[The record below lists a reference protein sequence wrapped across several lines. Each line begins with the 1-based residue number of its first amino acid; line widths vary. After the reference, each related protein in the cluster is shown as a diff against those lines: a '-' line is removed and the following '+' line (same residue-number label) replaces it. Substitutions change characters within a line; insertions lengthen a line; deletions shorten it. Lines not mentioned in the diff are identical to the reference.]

1 MHERFSCPA
10 LPSFLE
16 GSRMAQSDLVLHCGA
31 VPVTADELGRF
42 RTPPPEGKWFP
53 VSHASVLGTVKSTL
67 HDAGYEI
74 RNERLGVMRDGSRF
88 FGTLDLATPLATGVS
103 LAVGVR
109 NSVDK
114 SFPLGFVA
122 GSRVFCCDNLAF
134 RSELMVKRKHTLRGE
149 ARFAEGIAQ
158 AVMSLTQ
165 FKEMEQARIRA
176 MVNTDLK
183 SDLADALILRAY
195 EKGIISIL
203 DLAHVLK
210 EWRQPSFDE
219 FSDRTVWSLF
229 NAFTTAL
236 GQRALKQPQA
246 FAVQTMRL
254 NSLLEVKDAASPHYA
269 LAT

>member
-1 MHERFSCPA
+1 
-10 LPSFLE
+10 
-16 GSRMAQSDLVLHCGA
+16 MAHSELVLHRGA
-31 VPVTADELGRF
+31 VPVTAEELGNF
-42 RTPPPEGKWFP
+42 KTPSPEGKWFP
-53 VSHASVLGTVKSTL
+53 VSHASVLATVKSTL
-67 HDAGYEI
+67 NEAGYEI

-88 FGTLDLATPLATGVS
+88 FGTLDLGTPLSTGVS

-165 FKEMEQARIRA
+165 FKEMEKARIRA
-176 MVNTDLK
+176 MINCDIA

-203 DLAHVLK
+203 DIAHVIR
-210 EWRQPSFDE
+210 EWRQPSYDE
-219 FSDRTVWSLF
+219 FSPRTVWSLF

-254 NSLLEVKDAASPHYA
+254 NSLLEVNDAASPQYA